1 MKAAFKCENVLE
13 ETLLI
18 RKSKSYCV
26 LSRGTLEAGGDLQR
40 VVFLEGS
47 QLTDK
52 EGSLLS

>member
-1 MKAAFKCENVLE
+1 MKAVFKSENILE

-26 LSRGTLEAGGDLQR
+26 LSKGILEAGGDLKR

-52 EGSLLS
+52 VPLLS

>member
-1 MKAAFKCENVLE
+1 MKAAFKCENILE

-26 LSRGTLEAGGDLQR
+26 LSRGILEAGGDLKR

-52 EGSLLS
+52 APLLS

>member
-1 MKAAFKCENVLE
+1 MKATFKCENTLE

-26 LSRGTLEAGGDLQR
+26 LSRGILEAGGDLKR
-40 VVFLEGS
+40 VVFLEGF

-52 EGSLLS
+52 APLLS